1 MPPRRR
7 GRKKKPESSSESEE
21 EEPTSPSSES
31 EEEEEEEEE
40 EPEPKPKGK
49 GKGKGKGKAKGNAPD
64 TGVDELETPVVEIP
78 KRYVLVQGEDGIF
91 QQQKSIS
98 DYIKLSATKEVQM
111 LPSLL
116 DKSYHEPATLWS
128 IHSEIEYD
136 KLPEERLRAI
146 PRTYQSAQKSPP
158 ICYRCLRLMYEATP
172 VPSAKGANTPE
183 KIAAREAAQARKDAV
198 YEEYVAVIEKANAW
212 AAKQNGKGKK
222 KGQEPYPLIKD
233 KKPAQVPTVSPRNS
247 WLCQKCVTLL
257 GNKGLLVILGL
268 QRRKRGDTATVSKQT
283 RDHMVESVLGGP
295 KPKTTKKAKDTAADF
310 GSSVIEPNSAQ
321 SKIRKAKIVAPSMED
336 LMATF
341 ADAQEVKQNIEKAK
355 TGLQAAQA
363 NGLEALEKVITE
375 ISETGRS
382 VFILN
387 KKNPDGSTRY
397 DIRQARQS
405 RYWVLFNT
413 HKRLGEAREFEAAAL
428 RDSLA
433 EVLSDAEF
441 YKFIRFNLKEENGKY
456 KDDTY
461 ANAIIGI
468 RVQGGVEVGPT
479 DGALHAHV
487 LVTIDHISNLQV
499 LWANYDWVVLL
510 KEKEPGTTTVYERL
524 HQILSAKFTAAG
536 QRLVDQKRAE
546 AGPQPSID
554 TMVEIAELER
564 MLTEEKIGMGKDPPT
579 VLASLIPEENYASK
593 LQEYLSKTLPDKQ
606 RRDLLKEWSHARNT
620 NNTDNN
626 TDGYLFTIFQ
636 ADAGQADDPRFAP
649 QAAEIGDLR
658 ARGRGRG
665 KGKGRGRGR
674 GSG

>member
-1 MPPRRR
+1 M
-7 GRKKKPESSSESEE
+7 GYDTHVE
-21 EEPTSPSSES
+21 
-31 EEEEEEEEE
+31 
-40 EPEPKPKGK
+40 
-49 GKGKGKGKAKGNAPD
+49 KGNANI
-64 TGVDELETPVVEIP
+64 G
-78 KRYVLVQGEDGIF
+78 
-91 QQQKSIS
+91 
-98 DYIKLSATKEVQM
+98 
-111 LPSLL
+111 
-116 DKSYHEPATLWS
+116 
-128 IHSEIEYD
+128 IEYG
-136 KLPEERLRAI
+136 PRSGRLHAHI
-146 PRTYQSAQKSPP
+146 LLTLKSPP

-198 YEEYVAVIEKANAW
+198 YEEYVAVIEKANA
-212 AAKQNGKGKK
+212 
-222 KGQEPYPLIKD
+222 
-233 KKPAQVPTVSPRNS
+233 NS

-387 KKNPDGSTRY
+387 KRIPT
-397 DIRQARQS
+397 
-405 RYWVLFNT
+405 
-413 HKRLGEAREFEAAAL
+413 EARGTTYDRRASRATG
-428 RDSLA
+428 LA

-468 RVQGGVEVGPT
+468 RVQG
-479 DGALHAHV
+479 A
-487 LVTIDHISNLQV
+487 
-499 LWANYDWVVLL
+499 
-510 KEKEPGTTTVYERL
+510 
-524 HQILSAKFTAAG
+524 
-536 QRLVDQKRAE
+536 
-546 AGPQPSID
+546 
-554 TMVEIAELER
+554 
-564 MLTEEKIGMGKDPPT
+564 
-579 VLASLIPEENYASK
+579 
-593 LQEYLSKTLPDKQ
+593 
-606 RRDLLKEWSHARNT
+606 
-620 NNTDNN
+620 
-626 TDGYLFTIFQ
+626 
-636 ADAGQADDPRFAP
+636 
-649 QAAEIGDLR
+649 
-658 ARGRGRG
+658 
-665 KGKGRGRGR
+665 
-674 GSG
+674 

>member
-1 MPPRRR
+1 
-7 GRKKKPESSSESEE
+7 
-21 EEPTSPSSES
+21 
-31 EEEEEEEEE
+31 
-40 EPEPKPKGK
+40 
-49 GKGKGKGKAKGNAPD
+49 
-64 TGVDELETPVVEIP
+64 
-78 KRYVLVQGEDGIF
+78 
-91 QQQKSIS
+91 
-98 DYIKLSATKEVQM
+98 M

-172 VPSAKGANTPE
+172 
-183 KIAAREAAQARKDAV
+183 ARKDAV

-283 RDHMVESVLGGP
+283 RDHMVES
-295 KPKTTKKAKDTAADF
+295 
-310 GSSVIEPNSAQ
+310 

-441 YKFIRFNLKEENGKY
+441 YKFIRFNMKEENGKY

-468 RVQGGVEVGPT
+468 RVQGGVEV
-479 DGALHAHV
+479 
-487 LVTIDHISNLQV
+487 

-510 KEKEPGTTTVYERL
+510 KEKEPSTTTVYERL

-658 ARGRGRG
+658 ARAEGAAKARGAEGEGVADNKSDGRENVPGECTHSDIITVVCGALFLVSELLGGTERVG
-665 KGKGRGRGR
+665 PTQCWAP
-674 GSG
+674 

>member
-1 MPPRRR
+1 MR
-7 GRKKKPESSSESEE
+7 
-21 EEPTSPSSES
+21 
-31 EEEEEEEEE
+31 
-40 EPEPKPKGK
+40 
-49 GKGKGKGKAKGNAPD
+49 
-64 TGVDELETPVVEIP
+64 
-78 KRYVLVQGEDGIF
+78 
-91 QQQKSIS
+91 
-98 DYIKLSATKEVQM
+98 
-111 LPSLL
+111 
-116 DKSYHEPATLWS
+116 H
-128 IHSEIEYD
+128 
-136 KLPEERLRAI
+136 
-146 PRTYQSAQKSPP
+146 
-158 ICYRCLRLMYEATP
+158 
-172 VPSAKGANTPE
+172 
-183 KIAAREAAQARKDAV
+183 AARQ
-198 YEEYVAVIEKANAW
+198 
-212 AAKQNGKGKK
+212 Q
-222 KGQEPYPLIKD
+222 
-233 KKPAQVPTVSPRNS
+233 
-247 WLCQKCVTLL
+247 
-257 GNKGLLVILGL
+257 GLLVILGL

-321 SKIRKAKIVAPSMED
+321 SKIRKAKIVAAPSMED

-405 RYWVLFNT
+405 RYWVL
-413 HKRLGEAREFEAAAL
+413 
-428 RDSLA
+428 
-433 EVLSDAEF
+433 SDAEF
-441 YKFIRFNLKEENGKY
+441 YKFIRFNMKESGKY

-524 HQILSAKFTAAG
+524 HQILH
-536 QRLVDQKRAE
+536 
-546 AGPQPSID
+546 
-554 TMVEIAELER
+554 
-564 MLTEEKIGMGKDPPT
+564 GKDPPT